1 MNFLQDL
8 RIACRSLLRTPA
20 FTALSTGVL
29 GLGLAVVV
37 TMFGLMYAVGYES
50 PPLPEA
56 DSLVAVHTINRTR
69 GDSSDSMSTHD
80 LADLRASQTSFE
92 DLVGSYSGTVTVRAD
107 GPAERYDG
115 GFVTGEY
122 FQVLRMRPLLG
133 RTIEP
138 RDAVPGAAPVTV
150 LGEEYWQ
157 QRFAGDRA
165 IIGRALKVNGEMATI
180 IGVMPK
186 RYDDFPVGSTLW
198 VPIRE
203 DLVRLARDAG
213 SDVNVIGRL
222 KQGISIDQAQTDVS
236 AIYARLAERYPETN
250 AGIEPDVLPIAA
262 NLMGREDMALFTALF
277 ASVFLVLI
285 IACVNVSGL
294 MLVRATARMQEASVR
309 RAMGAG
315 RIRLAVQML
324 TEALVIGLLAA
335 LVGLTLGAAA
345 LEALDSILL
354 HTLENLPRWWDLS
367 VDGRVAAFAVTAGV
381 LSTLL
386 AGLYPALRA
395 SGVDINSML
404 RDGTRH
410 TGRAAGR
417 IIRALVVVEIALS
430 CVLLTSAGIM
440 VRAALNA
447 SNGDLGV
454 DVRPFMTGRIGLPEA
469 AYPPERQR
477 RFIEDLYSRAQA
489 IPGST
494 AATLVTAF
502 PGRGADKQLYAL
514 PDRSYASR
522 ADYSQA
528 ASVSAS
534 PGFFATMRGRIL
546 DGRDFTLL
554 DRDGSLPVALVNE
567 EFARSVWPGRSALG
581 QQLRLNPTL
590 PDSPWLTVVG
600 ITSNIKHD
608 DEPFASREPQPT
620 VYVAL
625 LQQPERF
632 FSLVLRTERD
642 PHSLA
647 GAIRDTVT
655 SLDPDLAVYFLRTI
669 PEHRAITSG
678 GMRILGGMFVIF
690 GIATIL
696 LAASGIY
703 GVLAHSVAQGTRDIA
718 IRRALGAPDGGIVGA
733 IARRSGWQLALGLI
747 IGIALAPAMTYV
759 LGKAVGGTSLHDAF
773 VYTTVIVTLTVAIGA
788 ATVVPLRRAL
798 RLQPG
803 MALRYA

>member
-8 RIACRSLLRTPA
+8 RIACRSLLRTPG

-37 TMFGLMYAVGYES
+37 TMFGMLYAIGYEP
-50 PPLPEA
+50 PPLPGS
-56 DSLVAVHTINRTR
+56 DSLVGVHIINRTR
-69 GDSSDSMSTHD
+69 GQNIDSMSTHD

-92 DLVGSYSGTVTVRAD
+92 DLVGSYSGTATVRGD

-122 FQVLRMRPLLG
+122 FKVLGMEPLLG
-133 RTIEP
+133 RAIEP
-138 RDAVPGAAPVTV
+138 RDAVPGAAPVVV
-150 LGEEYWQ
+150 LGEDLWR
-157 QRFAGDRA
+157 QRFDEDRTV
-165 IIGRALKVNGEMATI
+165 IGRALKVNGELATI

-186 RYDDFPVGSTLW
+186 RYDDFPVGSKLW

-203 DLVRLARDAG
+203 DLNKLSRG
-213 SDVNVIGRL
+213 QGGWVNVIGRL
-222 KQGISIDQAQTDVS
+222 RDGISLDQAQTELS
-236 AIYARLAERYPETN
+236 AIAARTAQRFPETN

-262 NLMGREDMALFTALF
+262 NILGREDMALFKALF

-294 MLVRATARMQEASVR
+294 MLVRASARMQEASVR

-315 RIRLAVQML
+315 RVRLAVQML
-324 TEALVIGLLAA
+324 AEALLIGALAA

-345 LEALDSILL
+345 LEALDGILL
-354 HTLENLPRWWDLS
+354 YTLENLPRWWDLS
-367 VDGRVAAFAVTAGV
+367 VDGRVAAFAVGAGI
-381 LSTLL
+381 LSTLV
-386 AGLYPALRA
+386 AGLFPALRA
-395 SGVDINSML
+395 SGVDINSTL

-440 VRAALNA
+440 VRAAVNA
-447 SNGDLGV
+447 SSGDVGV

-469 AYPPERQR
+469 AYPPDRQK
-477 RFIEDLYSRAQA
+477 RFIEDLYARAQA
-489 IPGST
+489 IPGAS
-494 AATLVTAF
+494 AATIVTAF
-502 PGRGADKQLYAL
+502 PGRGADKKLFAL
-514 PDRSYASR
+514 PDRSYASQ
-522 ADYSQA
+522 ADYPQA
-528 ASVSAS
+528 VSVSAT
-534 PGFFATMRGRIL
+534 PGFFSTVRGRL
-546 DGRDFTLL
+546 LAGRDFTTL

-567 EFARSVWPGRSALG
+567 SFARTVWPGRSALG
-581 QQLRLNPTL
+581 QRVRMNPTS

-600 ITSNIKHD
+600 VTSNIKHD
-608 DEPFASREPQPT
+608 DRPFGPRETEPT
-620 VYVAL
+620 VYVSL
-625 LQQPERF
+625 LHQPERF
-632 FSLVLRTERD
+632 FSLVLRTEHD
-642 PHSLA
+642 PHTLS

-655 SLDPDLAVYFLRTI
+655 GLDADLAVYWLRTI
-669 PEHRAITSG
+669 PEQRTVQAG
-678 GMRILGGMFVIF
+678 GLRILGGLFVVF
-690 GIATIL
+690 GAVTIV

-733 IARRSGWQLALGLI
+733 IARRSGWQLALGLF
-747 IGIALAPAMTYV
+747 IGIGLAPAMTYL
-759 LGKAVGGTSLHDAF
+759 LGQAVGGTNLHDSL
-773 VYTTVIVTLTVAIGA
+773 VYTTVIVTLTLAIAA
-788 ATVVPLRRAL
+788 ATAVPLRRAL